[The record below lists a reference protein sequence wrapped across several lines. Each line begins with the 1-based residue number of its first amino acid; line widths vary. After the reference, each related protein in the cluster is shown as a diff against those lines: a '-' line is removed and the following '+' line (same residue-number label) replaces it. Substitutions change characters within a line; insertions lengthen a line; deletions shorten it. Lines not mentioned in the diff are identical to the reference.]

1 MLIRLLDRK
10 TVAYVNEE
18 FKKFK
23 NILGIKLY
31 AKIFRIV
38 LLTMV
43 LNSLILIK
51 SKKIMILVKKLLIYF
66 IVILTDQI
74 KKVELKRITSILE

>member
-31 AKIFRIV
+31 AKIFRIG
-38 LLTMV
+38 
-43 LNSLILIK
+43 
-51 SKKIMILVKKLLIYF
+51 
-66 IVILTDQI
+66 LTDNGSEFFDPYQI
-74 KKVELKRITSILE
+74 EKDYDTGKKNY